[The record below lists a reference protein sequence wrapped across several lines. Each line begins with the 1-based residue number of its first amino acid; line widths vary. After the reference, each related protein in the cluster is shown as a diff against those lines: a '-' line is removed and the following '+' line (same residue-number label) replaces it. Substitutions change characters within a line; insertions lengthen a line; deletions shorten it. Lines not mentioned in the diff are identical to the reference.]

1 MLKSRQVKDII
12 NQHIDKLIE
21 LKRRLILIAHE
32 RIQGV
37 KTLEFTVKYELGFT
51 KFGPRVSPHKF
62 LLNE

>member
-1 MLKSRQVKDII
+1 MLKLRQAQDID
-12 NQHIDKLIE
+12 NQHIDILIE

-51 KFGPRVSPHKF
+51 KFCPRVSPHKF
-62 LLNE
+62 LNE